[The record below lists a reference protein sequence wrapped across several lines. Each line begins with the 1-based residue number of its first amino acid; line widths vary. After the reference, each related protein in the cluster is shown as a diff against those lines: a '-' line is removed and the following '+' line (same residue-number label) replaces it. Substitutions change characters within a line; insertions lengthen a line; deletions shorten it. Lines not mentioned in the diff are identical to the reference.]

1 MGYKTDVWNVR
12 GTVSR
17 NKTQHEEQTAHG
29 HKNHDADQ
37 TGSVL
42 IDK

>member
-17 NKTQHEEQTAHG
+17 NTIQHEEQNARG
-29 HKNHDADQ
+29 QKKHDADQ
-37 TGSVL
+37 TGSGL
-42 IDK
+42 TDK